1 MVDNSIVEENAM
13 KKATKNKIQQLF
25 VDYLLNNGSVELIL
39 PNDMVLEVGI
49 TQENRYGDLERI
61 PDYCWVIASQK
72 GRSVSI
78 DSYNLGLR
86 FSNQNKKMICE
97 HDAVSEEGENIKIL
111 DVI

>member
-1 MVDNSIVEENAM
+1 M

-25 VDYLLNNGSVELIL
+25 VDYLLNNGSVQLVL
-39 PNDMVLEVGI
+39 PNDMILEVGI
-49 TQENRYGDLERI
+49 TQENRYGDLERT

-86 FSNQNKKMICE
+86 ISGESNKMICE
-97 HDAVSEEGENIKIL
+97 HDAVNENGENIKIL